1 MPGTFKIKMNWRH
14 LIQSVVCAVNT
25 GDAVQV
31 QGLKLTWDF
40 NNVSH
45 ARNATNHL
53 LIYMVCMMTYK
64 IGWSSCSNIRVRTPI
79 AAYIVTLHVNPEMT
93 HT

>member
-1 MPGTFKIKMNWRH
+1 MNWPH

-45 ARNATNHL
+45 ARNVTNHL
-53 LIYMVCMMTYK
+53 LIYMVCVCVMTYK
-64 IGWSSCSNIRVRTPI
+64 IEWSSCSNIRVRT
-79 AAYIVTLHVNPEMT
+79 YIVTLHVYPEMA